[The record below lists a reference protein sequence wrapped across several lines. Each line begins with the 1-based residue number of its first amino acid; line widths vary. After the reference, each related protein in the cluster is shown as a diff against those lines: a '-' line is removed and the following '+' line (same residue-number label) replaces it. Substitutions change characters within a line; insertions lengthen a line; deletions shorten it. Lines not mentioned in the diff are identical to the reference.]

1 MARRRRHRTHRRNPG
16 RAREAVPLVAGVV
29 GVAAPF
35 VSRFALGGPLLPV
48 AGAAVLTGLAWE
60 KFGKGD
66 AARQG
71 GHGLFLG
78 GLAGLGFSLLYNLRN
93 SASQIVAAKNPDTL
107 RGVG

>member
-1 MARRRRHRTHRRNPG
+1 M
-16 RAREAVPLVAGVV
+16 PLVAGVA
-29 GVAAPF
+29 GAAAPF

-60 KFGKGD
+60 KFGKGET
-66 AARQG
+66 ARAG

-78 GLAGLGFSLLYNLRN
+78 ALAGLGFSLLYNLRN
-93 SASQIVAAKNPDTL
+93 SAAQIVAAKNPDTL